1 VAASIKLLKQK
12 HTCFLV
18 EEDDGNP
25 EDGIDADADH
35 DAALWEAVSELL
47 TNLPKVMGSAWL
59 IHFAKLKPVLLPYL
73 QAARPASDRSLA
85 IGILAESLHQLEDAG
100 SGFFNEVLPLALR
113 CITDEDGTTR
123 QNATFCLGVLGLHGG
138 AGALHAMQEILSALQ
153 PRLEASEEPSV
164 RDNAV
169 GALGRLVLAFGATL
183 PLGTIVPAIMS
194 HLPLRADPGENTS
207 AVRCLMRAAQD
218 EGARAHLT
226 PHLPQLLVVL
236 GQLLATDAS
245 APKKP
250 GEPPLCSPE
259 LQVEIREFLGWLL
272 GVAPEL
278 AQNLP
283 PELAAAMQQPR

>member
-1 VAASIKLLKQK
+1 
-12 HTCFLV
+12 
-18 EEDDGNP
+18 
-25 EDGIDADADH
+25 
-35 DAALWEAVSELL
+35 
-47 TNLPKVMGSAWL
+47 M
-59 IHFAKLKPVLLPYL
+59 
-73 QAARPASDRSLA
+73 
-85 IGILAESLHQLEDAG
+85 
-100 SGFFNEVLPLALR
+100 
-113 CITDEDGTTR
+113 
-123 QNATFCLGVLGLHGG
+123 
-138 AGALHAMQEILSALQ
+138 
-153 PRLEASEEPSV
+153 

-218 EGARAHLT
+218 EGARAHLA

-272 GVAPEL
+272 GVAP
-278 AQNLP
+278 AVIGYSQSRIAP
-283 PELAAAMQQPR
+283 PDQSCGSQHFRIERITSIVLHCLR